1 MQISVEQFEREL
13 DALIDAA
20 LSASSKET
28 ARRYLIQAE
37 NKIYGYDNIPTD
49 CRQRTPRNYVSRSFF
64 LAIAK
69 VFCLN
74 KHISTG
80 FMTFVIPIPSYIL
93 QASLNSCTQK

>member
-1 MQISVEQFEREL
+1 MLFLLKLMLSKVKGSAFIS
-13 DALIDAA
+13 
-20 LSASSKET
+20 T
-28 ARRYLIQAE
+28 T
-37 NKIYGYDNIPTD
+37 PD
-49 CRQRTPRNYVSRSFF
+49 CRQRTPRNYVSRSLF